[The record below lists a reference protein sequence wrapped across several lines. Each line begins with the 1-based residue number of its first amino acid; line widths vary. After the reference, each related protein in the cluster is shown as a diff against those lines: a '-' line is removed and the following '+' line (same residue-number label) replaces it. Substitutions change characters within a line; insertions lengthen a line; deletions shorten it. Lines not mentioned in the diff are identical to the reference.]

1 MKIAYVL
8 DDLDAAGGI
17 QAVTRAKAAALAAV
31 PGNEVVLVAANDARR
46 TGGGFAA
53 GRQGGDP
60 GCELL

>member
-31 PGNEVVLVAANDARR
+31 PRVMKSFWWRPTTPAGLRR
-46 TGGGFAA
+46 ICRRASGW
-53 GRQGGDP
+53 
-60 GCELL
+60 